1 MYKLRNIIMS
11 KSGIFLDYR
20 GPLDFALIDTIL
32 GKLKKNHEYK
42 LLNKTTAKRVYAMVV
57 ECLENICQHSEL
69 KLSGNP
75 EMQSHIT
82 VSRIN
87 GKIVI
92 NSGNT
97 VTESERDTITDRL
110 DHINSLNELTLQKL
124 YEDKLKSDFP
134 ENEKCAG
141 LGFIFMALKSG
152 NKIIYS
158 FKPLTNGYLYFELL
172 ISLNQYVMR
181 KLIIEPRS
189 NSPRVV
195 FDPENKTYLISGE
208 SRPPDVREFYEPVLS
223 WLGEFGPA
231 ILKSPDRKDP
241 VFFNFNFE
249 YFNSSSGKL
258 ILDICKILADLHSKG
273 ANITINW
280 HSEKDDYDMFET
292 GKEISRIVK
301 FPFEYIEAGK
311 E

>member
-1 MYKLRNIIMS
+1 MS
-11 KSGIFLDYR
+11 KTGDFLDYR
-20 GPLDFALIDTIL
+20 GSLDFNVIDSVL
-32 GKLKKNHEYK
+32 NRLKKTSEYK
-42 LLNKTTAKRVYAMVV
+42 HLNKITAKRVYALVV

-69 KLSGNP
+69 KLSNNP

-82 VSRIN
+82 VSKVN

-97 VTESERDTITDRL
+97 VTELEMQNLANRI
-110 DHINSLNELTLQKL
+110 DHINSLDYTTLQNL

-134 ENEKCAG
+134 ANVKCAG

-152 NKIIYS
+152 NKISYS
-158 FKPLTNGYLYFELL
+158 FKPLINGYSYFELQVT
-172 ISLNQYVMR
+172 LNQYVMR

-189 NSPRVV
+189 NSPKVLL
-195 FDPENKTYLISGE
+195 DPEKKIYVISGE
-208 SRPPDVREFYEPVLS
+208 SRPPDVREFYGPVLA
-223 WLGEFGPA
+223 WLGEFGSA
-231 ILKSPDRKDP
+231 ILKSPDRKEP
-241 VFFNFNFE
+241 VFFDFDFE

-280 HSEKDDYDMFET
+280 HSEKDDYDMLET

-301 FPFEYIEAGK
+301 FPFQFIEADRL
-311 E
+311 